1 MATIE
6 EETPP
11 TTYLPSVGAPE
22 YQCGAYGQWEL
33 KEKLGNSRERGYFN
47 DFDHEPPGHYIVRD
61 DHIWMSTSR
70 LERESHAIH
79 VTHATG
85 TVVVCGV
92 GMGMYLY
99 NIAGL
104 ERVERILAV
113 DIDPATI
120 DLVRNATSFE
130 TWPGKDKIRFVNK
143 DALKLTPA
151 DIGPGPVDYLYVDIW
166 PELGNPEAIAQTQAI
181 QAVVK
186 AKTVGW
192 WGQELDFIEWLYT
205 HWPKQNAPTLPDL
218 VDFMESID
226 MPIEEHSPAY
236 LLACAQAGK
245 VFSGYGA
252 TPSAKAR
259 RKRR

>member
-1 MATIE
+1 MLTVE
-6 EETPP
+6 EKQPLSP
-11 TTYLPSVGAPE
+11 HFSNVGAPE
-22 YQCGAYGQWEL
+22 YEPGTYGEWAL
-33 KEKLGNSRERGYFN
+33 KEKPEDSNERGYFN
-47 DFDHEPPGHYIVRD
+47 DFDHEPPGYYIVRD
-61 DHIWMSTSR
+61 NHVWMSTSR

-79 VTHATG
+79 VKHATG

-104 ERVERILAV
+104 ERVERIVAIDL
-113 DIDPATI
+113 DPATI
-120 DLVRNATSFE
+120 DLVQKATGFE

-166 PELGNPEAIAQTQAI
+166 PELGNPQAIVETQAI
-181 QAVVK
+181 QSVVN
-186 AKTVGW
+186 ARTVGW

-205 HWPKQNAPTLPDL
+205 HWPKQKEPTLPDL
-218 VDFMESID
+218 VDFMESIA
-226 MPIEEHSPAY
+226 MPIEEHSSDY
-236 LLACAQAGK
+236 ILACGRAGA
-245 VFSGYGA
+245 VYASYGA
-252 TPSAKAR
+252 TPSARAR